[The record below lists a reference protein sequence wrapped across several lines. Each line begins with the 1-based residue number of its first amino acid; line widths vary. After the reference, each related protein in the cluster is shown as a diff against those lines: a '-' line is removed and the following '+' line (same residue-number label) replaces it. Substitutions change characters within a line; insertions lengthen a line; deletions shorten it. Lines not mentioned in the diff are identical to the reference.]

1 MDPSV
6 ETLPV
11 FAALAAL
18 FDNYEPSPS
27 QVEDHTQQEQEEEQH
42 FLEEIMKTDVMRT
55 TLQFLVDRGWNTIHC
70 RQSRDYFYPIL
81 F

>member
-18 FDNYEPSPS
+18 YDNYEPSPS
-27 QVEDHTQQEQEEEQH
+27 QAEDQTQEEQEEE
-42 FLEEIMKTDVMRT
+42 LRLIEEMMKTDVMRT
-55 TLQFLVDRGWNTIHC
+55 TLQFLVDRGGT
-70 RQSRDYFYPIL
+70 YFYPI
-81 F
+81 